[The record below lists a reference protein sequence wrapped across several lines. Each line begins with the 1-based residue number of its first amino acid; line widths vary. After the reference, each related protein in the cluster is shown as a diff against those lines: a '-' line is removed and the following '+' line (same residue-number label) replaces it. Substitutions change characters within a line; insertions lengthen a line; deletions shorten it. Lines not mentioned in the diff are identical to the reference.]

1 MREGQLDERIAVHEV
16 RKAMLRMVPG
26 LELGAGV
33 HVDSNSYLV
42 NKVGRVFQAAGVAL
56 PSQLARTPA

>member
-1 MREGQLDERIAVHEV
+1 
-16 RKAMLRMVPG
+16 MLRMVPG